1 MSIQKKVGLVLDVE
15 TTGLSPNED
24 EMIELA
30 MKLFSFNEAT
40 GEVLEVIDEDSFLRE
55 PMSTSARW
63 NYEHAYEVHGISFE
77 MVRGKSFYDEKIKTY
92 FNRAD
97 AIFAH
102 NASFDR
108 SFLVRM
114 YPDVNELKW
123 FCTMRGV
130 AWKDYGMYNS
140 KLLTLLKEH
149 AISDVQSHRA
159 MDDITYLL
167 ELIKK
172 QNPYGDL
179 YLREILKRGPMRKY
193 KPAATQVKRKSVF
206 NI

>member
-30 MKLFSFNEAT
+30 MKLFSFNELT
-40 GEVLEVIDEDSFLRE
+40 GEVLEVIDEDTFLRE
-55 PMSTSARW
+55 PMSTSARR
-63 NYEHAYEVHGISFE
+63 NYDHAYEVHGIPFE
-77 MVRGKSFYDEKIKTY
+77 LVRGKSFYDVKIKTY
-92 FNRAD
+92 FNHAN
-97 AIFAH
+97 AVFAH

-123 FCTMRGV
+123 YCTMRGV

-140 KLLTLLKEH
+140 KLLTLLKH
-149 AISDVQSHRA
+149 HSISDFQSHRA

-179 YLREILKRGPMRKY
+179 YLQEILKRGPMRKY
-193 KPAATQVKRKSVF
+193 KPAAKQVKRKSAF